1 MEKSPSPPIANAAN
15 VANVESLVNSLKRI
29 QQQKLDVDLR
39 VSNSFRQ
46 GIIHV
51 RAGAV
56 FSAHSGILQ
65 GNGALLSL
73 VLLNEPLIERI
84 RSSEPVQKTIYIP
97 LSQIERFLSS
107 QPAKVPILS
116 QKEEETL
123 LQEAQTLFFQFQ
135 YKKAVEKLVTI
146 VRHNRFFYPAWLW
159 KSRILTQKD
168 HVEKALDE
176 ACRWGNH
183 DQDVLREA
191 RKIRPQLDSG
201 EAPAQRC
208 IFCWSILSQQ
218 NYCSHCHAFLKV
230 TAQPVSSNLK
240 IPEIQLALTH
250 YYKAYTQDKSISRVL
265 YAMAL
270 GYFNLKDQKRA
281 LGCMRSAVKLSPQSA
296 LFKKSLSLLLA
307 LAKTQSTVKKP
318 AAITSTVAKHEQQPD
333 NSTILIIED
342 SQTSRKV
349 LSMLFKRLSYNII
362 EAATGKEALNAVQ
375 SNKPDL
381 ILLDVMLPDTNGH
394 ELLPRLRNHNHIS
407 VIPVIMLTGRHD
419 TSDRMLGIRAGANE
433 YVTKP
438 FNPQKLTA
446 LIQQY
451 LPKKSTISNPM
462 EQAQVASTPAQ
473 SPETSQHTNPL
484 HTSAVQLSQTKSRPA
499 LPKKDSRK
507 SIFVIEDSS
516 TSRKVLAMILGRNGF
531 KMYEATSGR
540 DALTIAQ
547 KIKPDLV
554 LLDVMLPDMT
564 GYKFLPRLK
573 IIEHFKDIPVIML
586 TGKRASDDRMQGLLA
601 GSNEYITKPFNPQK
615 LLSVIGNYL

>member
-15 VANVESLVNSLKRI
+15 VECLVNSLKRI

-56 FSAHSGILQ
+56 FSAHSGILH

-84 RSSEPVQKTIYIP
+84 RSSEPVQKTIYIT

-107 QPAKVPILS
+107 QPAKFPILS

-123 LQEAQTLFFQFQ
+123 LQEAQILFFQFQ

-146 VRHNRFFYPAWLW
+146 LRHNRFFYPAWLW

-183 DQDVLREA
+183 DQDVWREA
-191 RKIRPQLDSG
+191 RKIRPQLDSD

-208 IFCWSILSQQ
+208 IFCWSLLSQQ

-230 TAQPVSSNLK
+230 TAQPISSNLK
-240 IPEIQLALTH
+240 IPEIQLALTL
-250 YYKAYTQDKSISRVL
+250 YYKAYTQDKSIGRVL

-296 LFKKSLSLLLA
+296 LYKKSLSLLLA
-307 LAKTQSTVKKP
+307 LAKTQSTVIKP
-318 AAITSTVAKHEQQPD
+318 AAIKSTVAKHEQQPD

-349 LSMLFKRLSYNII
+349 LSMLFKRLKYNII

-375 SNKPDL
+375 SNTPDL

-394 ELLPRLRNHNHIS
+394 ELLPRLKNYNHIS
-407 VIPVIMLTGRHD
+407 AIPVIMLTGRHD
-419 TSDRMLGIRAGANE
+419 TSDRMLGLSAGANE

-438 FNPQKLTA
+438 FNPQKLTT

-451 LPKKSTISNPM
+451 LPKKPTISNPV
-462 EQAQVASTPAQ
+462 EQAVQAASTPPQ
-473 SPETSQHTNPL
+473 SPETNQHTDPL
-484 HTSAVQLSQTKSRPA
+484 HTSVVQQSLSNNRPT

-507 SIFVIEDSS
+507 SIFVIEDSN

-554 LLDVMLPDMT
+554 LLDVILPDMT
-564 GYKFLPRLK
+564 GYKILPRLK

-601 GSNEYITKPFNPQK
+601 GCNEYITKPFNPQK